1 MGIENGFFEIKES
14 FEYLVRIG
22 FLIYPLLNIPKN
34 HVCIKFKTMEFP
46 WFTLWIL
53 IINILQRIPCKIY
66 LIWN

>member
-1 MGIENGFFEIKES
+1 MENGFFEIKES
-14 FEYLVRIG
+14 FEYLVRLG
-22 FLIYPLLNIPKN
+22 FLINLLLNIPKY
-34 HVCIKFKTMEFP
+34 HDYIKLKTMEFP